1 MAMTTVINGE
11 GKGGNGGK
19 GKSQPPKKPLKNKIP
34 ELEGH
39 DEKSWRLYSGSGLLV
54 KPGSLFKVHNSA
66 YKHWGVG
73 LTHENKAWIKKEA
86 EKYYE
91 KDLQERDQK
100 SIDIGSLTIQPF
112 SHYMSA
118 ATQTVGKIVK
128 QIIKTL
134 QEKFEKEEEKKKKE
148 NMIKIC
154 VLGPRNGGL
163 VVPIISNIRNLD
175 ARLLEKIEFYLVE
188 PSVKIENARNILPT
202 YGVNEIEKMNDSGF
216 SIENKID
223 ERFLSTQ
230 EDEKF
235 DLMISLFHLHCKPF
249 PDHLVEM
256 YRVMKEDAALVIA
269 DNYSPLW
276 YHPAFVHELLSDMKA
291 GENVLDGFKKY
302 FDFRCADRP
311 PLTELEQG
319 ALRDHKRHMLKIVEE
334 LRNGPDTE
342 KPVFVFRAHKTVEA
356 GIKELCDV
364 GFTLR
369 AERRSEVYPD
379 IEKIPGIKLPYHI
392 IDDSEY
398 ITLLVALKG

>member
-1 MAMTTVINGE
+1 MTMTTVIEDG

-19 GKSQPPKKPLKNKIP
+19 RKSQPPKMPLKKTIP

-39 DEKSWRLYSGSGLLV
+39 DEKSWRLYSGSGLLI

-66 YKHWGVG
+66 YKNWGVG
-73 LTHENKAWIKKEA
+73 LTHENKAWLKKEA

-128 QIIKTL
+128 QIMRKL
-134 QEKFEKEEEKKKKE
+134 SGKKD
-148 NMIKIC
+148 MIKIC

-163 VVPIISNIRNLD
+163 VVPMISNIRNLD
-175 ARLLEKIEFYLVE
+175 AKLLERIQFYLVE
-188 PSVKIENARNILPT
+188 PSVKVENARNILPT
-202 YGVNEIEKMNDSGF
+202 YGVNEIEKMTDSGF

-235 DLMISLFHLHCKPF
+235 DLMVSLFHLHCKPF
-249 PDHLVEM
+249 PDHLVEI
-256 YRVMKEDAALVIA
+256 YRVMKDDAALVIA

-276 YHPAFVHELLSDMKA
+276 YHPAFVYDLLSDMKA
-291 GENVLDGFKKY
+291 GENVLEGFKKY
-302 FDFRCADRP
+302 FDFKCADRP
-311 PLTELEQG
+311 PLTELEYG
-319 ALRDHKRHMLKIVEE
+319 AISDHKRHMLKIVAE

-356 GIKELCDV
+356 GITELCDN

-369 AERRSEVYPD
+369 AERRVELYPEID
-379 IEKIPGIKLPYHI
+379 KIPGMKLPYHI

-398 ITLLVALKG
+398 ITLLVAFKG